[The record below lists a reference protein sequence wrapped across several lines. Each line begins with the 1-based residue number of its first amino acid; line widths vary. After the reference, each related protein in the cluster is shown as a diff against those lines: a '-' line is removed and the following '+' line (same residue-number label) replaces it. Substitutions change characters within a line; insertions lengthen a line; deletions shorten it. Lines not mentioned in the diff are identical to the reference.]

1 MKESCLVCFHST
13 NNKINCNQCI
23 DKYVCKTCIK
33 NVISERKN
41 TICFICGSGNI
52 EMPRELN
59 IEINMER
66 IEEEEISPIINIS
79 NPHNEPPIPN
89 DNRNRYRNL
98 SRRNVPYL
106 HEMRNFEL
114 FNSLQPNRQDLICML
129 ITIIFLLLVIT
140 TILYFVL
147 SGLWYIIDNEN
158 FKFFYTELFL
168 IILLF
173 VFCIFISYVAC
184 QNNINRTRRI
194 NNNQSRRR
202 V

>member
-1 MKESCLVCFHST
+1 
-13 NNKINCNQCI
+13 
-23 DKYVCKTCIK
+23 
-33 NVISERKN
+33 
-41 TICFICGSGNI
+41 
-52 EMPRELN
+52 
-59 IEINMER
+59 
-66 IEEEEISPIINIS
+66 
-79 NPHNEPPIPN
+79 
-89 DNRNRYRNL
+89 
-98 SRRNVPYL
+98 
-106 HEMRNFEL
+106 MRNFEL
-114 FNSLQPNRQDLICML
+114 LNSLVISNRQDLICAL

-194 NNNQSRRR
+194 NNNQSSEEFKKSIYILSFSIYL
-202 V
+202 

>member
-1 MKESCLVCFHST
+1 MRESCLVCFHAT

-41 TICFICGSGNI
+41 TLCFICGSGNI

-66 IEEEEISPIINIS
+66 IEEEEISPILNIE
-79 NPHNEPPIPN
+79 PQDNENQQPIPS
-89 DNRNRYRNL
+89 DNRNRYR
-98 SRRNVPYL
+98 RNIIRNIPYL
-106 HEMRNFEL
+106 HEMRSIEIFNTQPQDIICSIFTILFILFFITSLVYFIIIGVWFVIDNKNFKLFYAEL
-114 FNSLQPNRQDLICML
+114 FI
-129 ITIIFLLLVIT
+129 
-140 TILYFVL
+140 
-147 SGLWYIIDNEN
+147 
-158 FKFFYTELFL
+158 

-173 VFCIFISYVAC
+173 VFCFYMTYVAS
-184 QNNINRTRRI
+184 QNNRNRIRRS
-194 NNNQSRRR
+194 NNNQPRRR

>member
-1 MKESCLVCFHST
+1 MKESCLVCFHAT

-41 TICFICGSGNI
+41 TLCFICGSGNI

-79 NPHNEPPIPN
+79 NPQNEPPIPN
-89 DNRNRYRNL
+89 DNRNRRHRNL

-114 FNSLQPNRQDLICML
+114 FNSLINSNRQDLICTL

-140 TILYFVL
+140 TILYFV
-147 SGLWYIIDNEN
+147 
-158 FKFFYTELFL
+158 FL
-168 IILLF
+168 GAL
-173 VFCIFISYVAC
+173 
-184 QNNINRTRRI
+184 
-194 NNNQSRRR
+194 
-202 V
+202 